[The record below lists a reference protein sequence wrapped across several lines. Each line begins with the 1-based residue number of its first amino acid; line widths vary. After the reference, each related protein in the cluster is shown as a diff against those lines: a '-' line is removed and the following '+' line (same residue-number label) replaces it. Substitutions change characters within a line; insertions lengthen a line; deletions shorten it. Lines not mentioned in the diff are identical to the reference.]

1 MVPTRTLST
10 RVRGVFLRH
19 PEGDPPT
26 GTTPPPVTDPPG
38 ADQLGDAGKAAL
50 DAERRARRDAE
61 RTAATTAAALAALQA
76 EAEELRTKAM
86 TEQER
91 QLAAARAEIEAD
103 VRRTVT
109 AEADA
114 RIAAAERRVLEARA
128 SAAAAGKLANP
139 ADATVFLQIDD
150 LERDAQGNVSDAVLG
165 AALDAL
171 ITERPY
177 LAATTRNPG
186 SADQGHRRDAP
197 ANLKDPKQ
205 LNEELARFGIRAR
218 T

>member
-10 RVRGVFLRH
+10 RVRALVFRH
-19 PEGDPPT
+19 PEGDP
-26 GTTPPPVTDPPG
+26 PPPVTDPPG
-38 ADQLGDAGKAAL
+38 ADQLGDAGKKAL
-50 DAERRARRDAE
+50 DDERRARREAE
-61 RTAATTAAALAALQA
+61 RTAAATAAELAALRA

-103 VRRTVT
+103 VRKTVT
-109 AEADA
+109 AEAEA
-114 RIAAAERRVLEARA
+114 RVAAAERRVLEARA

-139 ADATVFLQIDD
+139 ADATMFLKIDD
-150 LERDAQGNVSDAVLG
+150 LERDAEGNVSDAVLG
-165 AALDAL
+165 DALDAL
-171 ITERPY
+171 IKERPY
-177 LAATTRNPG
+177 LAATTRPHG

-205 LNEELARFGIRAR
+205 LGDELARFGVRPR